1 MTYKP
6 DFKLLGVQL
15 TDSIDAVRRT
25 GVETVEFGPG
35 HATLRMPLAGNVNHV
50 NMMYAGSLFSL
61 AELPGGAVV
70 LGVFD
75 PAVYFP
81 VVIELTIQYKKPAM
95 TDITVKVSLSDAE
108 IARISAELKERG
120 KCVYILEQELKDTS
134 GDVVATSKGVY
145 QIRKF

>member
-108 IARISAELKERG
+108 IARISAEL
-120 KCVYILEQELKDTS
+120 
-134 GDVVATSKGVY
+134 
-145 QIRKF
+145 